1 MNKNQRKNKTKKK
14 TTFLPRSLK
23 FSSPSWYINYKGYCE
38 HPLYT
43 CTSLIQANMLSKPV
57 LFLYNLHFKVYITP
71 RRGQHAQVFMQTQL
85 PWTFSFGHAICHPE
99 YSFRLSFFLFYSFP
113 SFVLS
118 FVIGS
123 LIIHILWSCARH
135 FPMHFLI
142 GHAITYAFVHDSYTE
157 SCIFS
162 VPAVNFVSDFFS
174 IFHLAILKTIEK

>member
-1 MNKNQRKNKTKKK
+1 
-14 TTFLPRSLK
+14 
-23 FSSPSWYINYKGYCE
+23 
-38 HPLYT
+38 
-43 CTSLIQANMLSKPV
+43 MLSKPV

-123 LIIHILWSCARH
+123 LIIHVLWSCARH

-142 GHAITYAFVHDSYTE
+142 GHAITYAFVHDSCTE

-162 VPAVNFVSDFFS
+162 VSAVNFVSDFFLS
-174 IFHLAILKTIEK
+174 FILQYWRQMKNKKREIYENTFLRIMAITMIKIVMILIRVIMMIKV